1 MTQTLG
7 CNHAVGKS
15 VQVTAGDSE
24 LFTYVYRPTD
34 PQLES
39 PRPYLHPIR
48 TLGGDLVS
56 VFRPH
61 DHVWHKGMTWSL
73 PHFGHENFWGGP
85 TFSLEHGYQQLDN
98 NGSMDH
104 DRVEALDVSEDLVRF
119 SHHLSWHTQA
129 GAHVVD
135 ELRTL
140 EVRLADDGWVLVYET
155 AMKNASDA
163 TIQIGSPT
171 TAGRPNAGY
180 GGLFWRG
187 PRSFTGGT
195 VLAPHGLGG
204 DELRG
209 QRAAWMGFSGKHD
222 STDRASTL
230 IIVDAAENANHPPEW
245 FVRSEDFA
253 AVCPAPFFSEELPF
267 APASTLR
274 FRYAVLV
281 ADEASDNDRATHLA
295 AQATK
300 SLTAG

>member
-1 MTQTLG
+1 MTHTLG
-7 CNHAVGKS
+7 CNHAVGRS
-15 VQVTAGDSE
+15 IQVTADGTE

-48 TLGGDLVS
+48 TLEGGLVS

-61 DHVWHKGMTWSL
+61 DHVWHKGITWSL

-104 DRVEALDVSEDLVRF
+104 DRVDALDVSDDLVRF
-119 SHHLSWHTQA
+119 AHHLSWHTQS
-129 GAHVVD
+129 GEHVVD
-135 ELRTL
+135 EERSLTT
-140 EVRLADDGWVLVYET
+140 RLADDGWVLIYET
-155 AMKNASDA
+155 AMTNVSAE

-195 VLAPHGLGG
+195 VLAPQGNGG

-209 QRAAWMGFSGKHD
+209 QRAAWMGFSGRYD
-222 STDRASTL
+222 GADGGASL
-230 IIVDAAENANHPPEW
+230 IMVDATENPRHPPEW

-267 APASTLR
+267 TPGETLR

-281 ADEASDNDRATHLA
+281 ANGTSDPTRATTLA
-295 AQATK
+295 TQATK

>member
-1 MTQTLG
+1 MSQYLG
-7 CNHAVGKS
+7 CNHAVGRS
-15 VQVTAGDSE
+15 IQVTAGDGE
-24 LFTYVYRPTD
+24 LFTYVYRATD

-48 TLGGDLVS
+48 TLDGDLVS

-61 DHVWHKGMTWSL
+61 DHVWHKGLTWSL

-85 TFSLEHGYQQLDN
+85 TFSKEAGYQQLDN

-104 DRVEALDVSEDLVRF
+104 DRIDALDVSDDLVRF
-119 SHHLSWHTQA
+119 SHHLTWRTQA

-135 ELRTL
+135 ESRSLTTRF
-140 EVRLADDGWVLVYET
+140 ADDGWVLVYET
-155 AMKNASDA
+155 AMTNVSDE

-171 TAGRPNAGY
+171 TAGRENAGY

-187 PRSFTGGT
+187 PRSFTNGT
-195 VLAPHGLGG
+195 VLAPQGKGG

-209 QRAAWMGFSGKHD
+209 QHAAWMGFSGKHD
-222 STDRASTL
+222 NNGRAST
-230 IIVDAAENANHPPEW
+230 IIIADAGDNVRHPPQW

-267 APASTLR
+267 EAGSTLN

-281 ADEASDNDRATHLA
+281 ADGASDDQRAAGLA
-295 AQATK
+295 AQAQK
-300 SLTAG
+300 ALAAG

>member
-1 MTQTLG
+1 MTQNLG

-15 VQVTAGDSE
+15 IQVTAGDSE
-24 LFTYVYRPTD
+24 LFTYVYRATD

-48 TLGGDLVS
+48 TLDGDLVS

-85 TFSLEHGYQQLDN
+85 TFSKEAGYQQLDN

-104 DRVEALDVSEDLVRF
+104 DRIDALDVSDDLVRF
-119 SHHLSWHTQA
+119 SHHLSWRTQA

-135 ELRTL
+135 ESRTL
-140 EVRLADDGWVLVYET
+140 TTRFADDGWVLVYET
-155 AMKNASDA
+155 AMTNVSSA

-171 TAGRPNAGY
+171 TAGRENAGY

-187 PRSFTGGT
+187 PRSFTDGT
-195 VLAPHGLGG
+195 VLAQQGTGG

-222 STDRASTL
+222 SNDRAST
-230 IIVDAAENANHPPEW
+230 IIIADAADNVGTHRSGSSARKTSPPSARP
-245 FVRSEDFA
+245 RSSPRNSPSK
-253 AVCPAPFFSEELPF
+253 PAPPSASATPSWSPTE
-267 APASTLR
+267 APTTNAPPPGR
-274 FRYAVLV
+274 PGP
-281 ADEASDNDRATHLA
+281 EGPG
-295 AQATK
+295 
-300 SLTAG
+300 AG

>member
-1 MTQTLG
+1 MTRTLG
-7 CNHAVGKS
+7 CNHAVGRS
-15 VQVTAGDSE
+15 IQVTAGDSE

-39 PRPYLHPIR
+39 PRPYLHPMR
-48 TLGGDLVS
+48 TLAGDLVS

-61 DHVWHKGMTWSL
+61 DHVWHKGMSWSL
-73 PHFGHENFWGGP
+73 PHFGHDNFWGGP

-104 DRVEALDVSEDLVRF
+104 DRIEALDVSVDLVRF
-119 SHHLSWHTQA
+119 SHHLAWHTQA
-129 GAHVVD
+129 GAHLVD

-140 EVRLADDGWVLVYET
+140 EVRIADDGWVLVYET
-155 AMKNASDA
+155 AMRNVSDA

-195 VLAPHGLGG
+195 VLAPQGLGG
-204 DELRG
+204 YELRG
-209 QRAAWMGFSGKHD
+209 QRARWMGFCGKHD

-230 IIVDAAENANHPPEW
+230 LIVDAAENPNHPPEW
-245 FVRSEDFA
+245 FVRSEEFA
-253 AVCPAPFFSEELPF
+253 AVCPAPFFSEEFPF
-267 APASTLR
+267 EPASTLT

-281 ADEASDNDRATHLA
+281 ADEASDSDRATALA
-295 AQATK
+295 TQAQKVLIT
-300 SLTAG
+300 